1 MNIPASP
8 ALDNLRFDNVS
19 LRELPTDPE
28 RENRRRQIKDAIN
41 CHVQPTRVPAPQL
54 IAWSR
59 EVAEPLGLDAATC
72 TSPRFARVFAGN
84 ELLSG
89 MAPHATCYGG
99 HQFGSWAGQLGDGRA
114 INLGEAITTSG
125 SRLMLQLKGAGE
137 TPFSRTA
144 DGLAVLR
151 SSVREFLCSEAM
163 HHLGIPTTRALSL
176 CATGRGVWRDMFYD
190 GNPGEEPGAVVC
202 RTAPSFLRFGHFELL
217 AAREEIDLLKQ
228 LADFTIEQYFPDIF
242 ARAEGKDKYLLW
254 FAEVCNRTATLIV
267 DWMRVGFVH
276 GVMNTDNMSI
286 LGLTIDYGPYGWLDS
301 IDPNWTPNTSDS
313 GGRYAYRNQPPIA
326 QWNLLRLANAIYP
339 LIGEAP
345 PLETILHGFVS
356 QYGQQAELMMS
367 NKLGLRQ
374 YDAELVDT
382 LQALFGNVEVD
393 MTLFYRTLGQ
403 LTPGSFSADDLKDTF
418 YQWDTDSK
426 ARLQSWLGKYQA
438 TLTQQAVDADTRRQ
452 VMQQTNPAFILRN
465 FLSQQAIDKAE
476 TGDFTEIHQLL
487 EAARR
492 PYEDLPEFATY
503 RVKRPEWAR
512 RKAGCSQLSCSS

>member
-1 MNIPASP
+1 MNIPAST

-19 LRELPTDPE
+19 LRDLPIDPE

-41 CHVQPTRVPAPQL
+41 CHVQPTPVPAPQL

-59 EVAEPLGLDAATC
+59 EVAEQIGLDAAAC

-151 SSVREFLCSEAM
+151 SSVREFLCGEAM

-228 LADFTIEQYFPDIF
+228 LADFTIEQYFPEIA

-254 FAEVCNRTATLIV
+254 FEEVCSRTATLIV

-286 LGLTIDYGPYGWLDS
+286 LGLTIDYGPYGWLDGF
-301 IDPNWTPNTSDS
+301 DPNWTPNTSDS

-345 PLETILHGFVS
+345 PLETCLHEFVNQYS
-356 QYGQQAELMMS
+356 QRAELMMS
-367 NKLGLRQ
+367 NKLGLRR
-374 YDAELVDT
+374 YDAELIDT
-382 LQALFGNVEVD
+382 LQALFGDVEVD

-403 LTPGSFSADDLKDTF
+403 LTPDNLSADDLEDTF
-418 YQWDTDSK
+418 YQWDADTK
-426 ARLQSWLGKYQA
+426 RRLQTWLDQYQA
-438 TLTQQAVDADTRRQ
+438 TLTQQVVDAEARRL

-476 TGDFTEIHQLL
+476 TGDFAEIHRLL

-492 PYEDLPEFATY
+492 PYEDLPEFADY